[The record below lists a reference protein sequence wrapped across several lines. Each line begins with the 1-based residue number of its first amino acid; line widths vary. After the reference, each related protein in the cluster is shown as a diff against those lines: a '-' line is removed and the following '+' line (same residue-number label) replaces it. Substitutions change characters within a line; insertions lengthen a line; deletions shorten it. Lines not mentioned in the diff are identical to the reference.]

1 MARKLI
7 KIFILLLVIALIA
20 MGLIYYALFISINQ
34 IDIRYETL
42 SSDKIPDAM
51 NDVKIAYFTDLEYG
65 NFVDEQ
71 RLDMIIDKINYA
83 AADVIIFGGD
93 LFDDPGSQLKEEDI
107 KTIQEK
113 LESLDAPLGKF
124 AVLGERDCVNE
135 TVREQVSTLLEDA
148 DFEILDNRSL
158 HIRNGSN
165 SGIVLIGTQPL
176 INGSPDIDAAV
187 SNITNEEYNIMIT
200 HCPDLFTKDNIPF
213 SSLSLGIA
221 GHSHGSQINLPLFG
235 SYNPTE
241 GAKQYS
247 LGKYQVS
254 SMELQVSN
262 GVGTTG
268 VNARLFSPAEI
279 VVYRLQHTE

>member
-93 LFDDPGSQLKEEDI
+93 LFDDPGSQLEEDDI

-176 INGSPDIDAAV
+176 INGSPEHRPCRIQYHQRRIQYHDHPLSGSVHQGQYSFFFSFLRDCRTFPRFTDQSAAV
-187 SNITNEEYNIMIT
+187 WF
-200 HCPDLFTKDNIPF
+200 L
-213 SSLSLGIA
+213 
-221 GHSHGSQINLPLFG
+221 
-235 SYNPTE
+235 
-241 GAKQYS
+241 
-247 LGKYQVS
+247 
-254 SMELQVSN
+254 
-262 GVGTTG
+262 
-268 VNARLFSPAEI
+268 
-279 VVYRLQHTE
+279 

>member
-93 LFDDPGSQLKEEDI
+93 LFDDPGSQLEEDDI

-113 LESLDAPLGKF
+113 LESLDAPLGNF

-187 SNITNEEYNIMIT
+187 SN
-200 HCPDLFTKDNIPF
+200 CPDLFTKDNIPF

-279 VVYRLQHTE
+279 VVYRLRHTE